1 MVSRHNETRPSAHVH
16 MCESSSLSVHGVA
29 LDVSRLRDPSVE
41 EVAAMLLEAAPHL
54 LPSHADAISGEA
66 PSREASRGSSAPHT
80 PPQSLAGSFASR
92 TRGSADASSR
102 GARLKSRLDACVA
115 ADVTQPLDWSEL
127 SSVVRSEDLAPCA
140 EEDASTICNATRAVD
155 VNSGGAVFFC
165 VFGAAPSARDG
176 SRRGHEKA
184 EIEKSSSVAV
194 VKFCADRLACVSEH
208 FAGALAGALGVATP
222 ACRLARRDD
231 PPRDVSTKNVS
242 TKNEW
247 FAALDAARRLCSCSL
262 CSCSSF
268 ETDVLDVVT
277 KDVTKDAN
285 ACCSVRAFA
294 ACLEKHECALAQRFV
309 VGAPF
314 FASPPRRSPPLPR
327 RARGDLAEA
336 LGRVFVLDCL
346 LGNAD
351 RLPCA
356 EMGWR
361 GNAGN
366 LLLASKNETETE
378 NETENDGGAF
388 FLCAIDQS
396 VARRVPRRRALED
409 AAAVPRVLEL
419 VRNRPSVARR
429 VFAELCGG
437 LDGLERAGFVE
448 STMSNQSK
456 KERDERDEEAT
467 KTELSAAT
475 KTEQR
480 LGGVGATR
488 DDPNRVDPDDDALWP
503 ADVRLATRRFVCGTV
518 AAVDKCG
525 SLASVF
531 ATTTE
536 ALRVTLAALFDDLD
550 ARNGN
555 PEEPAREAS
564 AETKSPPKNV
574 FARAR
579 VPQKAFFAAFPGDEE
594 RRTKDDSRDESTDAS
609 SSKKTRSRSPSAEN
623 AAGFSASD
631 PCVSPPTLPI
641 AERGTMRLRSV
652 QRDARASSEVDEWL
666 RSWSTLA
673 RREKAKLRS
682 MLADWSARRL
692 RARRG
697 SEAPEEETPDATG
710 SATSNA
716 RTRTDFECAFLD
728 VTEQQRTS
736 GRDVVDLYELWARVS
751 RLSERALRVF
761 ETAST
766 RRPSKIA
773 PGIFLGGALEAN
785 AKHTLLSLGIT
796 HVLNCAKDEIPHD
809 AHEGTFVYEGVRGI
823 RDVSSREN
831 ADAFRKTFAK
841 ISAFL
846 DSATKSRLS
855 RDVSDDDVAESGGVL
870 VHCFEG
876 KSRSATAAAQ
886 HLIRTSRFRSTAAQ
900 VMKAIAAKRADARP
914 NAWFAKALEAFANE
928 GARSV
933 DGAFC
938 RLTEPPSRDDAD
950 DVAFVLKTRREK
962 PRARRC
968 PKCGAPCGVSALSVQ
983 AHVRR
988 EHREMYA

>member
-1 MVSRHNETRPSAHVH
+1 
-16 MCESSSLSVHGVA
+16 
-29 LDVSRLRDPSVE
+29 
-41 EVAAMLLEAAPHL
+41 MLLEAAPRL
-54 LPSHADAISGEA
+54 LPSHADRSPGRRHL
-66 PSREASRGSSAPHT
+66 REASRGTTRAPHT

-92 TRGSADASSR
+92 TRGSADASRR

-140 EEDASTICNATRAVD
+140 EDDASTICIDNNWANAVD

-165 VFGAAPSARDG
+165 VFGARSARDG
-176 SRRGHEKA
+176 SRRGLGE
-184 EIEKSSSVAV
+184 SSVAV

-231 PPRDVSTKNVS
+231 PPRDVSTAEKKNVS
-242 TKNEW
+242 TKNETKNEW
-247 FAALDAARRLCSCSL
+247 FAALDAARRLCSCDVFS
-262 CSCSSF
+262 
-268 ETDVLDVVT
+268 ETDDDVKDGKDVV
-277 KDVTKDAN
+277 KNDNAN
-285 ACCSVRAFA
+285 ACSVRAFA

-314 FASPPRRSPPLPR
+314 FASRVRSPPLPR

-366 LLLASKNETETE
+366 LLLASE
-378 NETENDGGAF
+378 NETENENDENAPRF

-419 VRNRPSVARR
+419 VRNRPSEARR
-429 VFAELCGG
+429 VFAESCGG

-448 STMSNQSK
+448 STSDQSS
-456 KERDERDEEAT
+456 ERDEGAASLFFETKKETEAT
-467 KTELSAAT
+467 KTELSARV
-475 KTEQR
+475 ER
-480 LGGVGATR
+480 LGGAGATR
-488 DDPNRVDPDDDALWP
+488 DLPSRVDPDDDALWP

-518 AAVDKCG
+518 AAVDACG

-536 ALRVTLAALFDDLD
+536 ALRATLAALFDDLD
-550 ARNGN
+550 KRGTGT
-555 PEEPAREAS
+555 PAEAS
-564 AETKSPPKNV
+564 ASSASPEKNPPRDPSLV
-574 FARAR
+574 FARAL
-579 VPQKAFFAAFPGDEE
+579 VPQKAFFAAFPGDAA
-594 RRTKDDSRDESTDAS
+594 KIDSRSKIETSPGEPSSPESTRRANRESRIAS
-609 SSKKTRSRSPSAEN
+609 SSKKTRSRSPSAEG
-623 AAGFSASD
+623 AAGPSVTD

-673 RREKAKLRS
+673 RREKARLRS

-692 RARRG
+692 PRI
-697 SEAPEEETPDATG
+697 SKQPDPETTDATE
-710 SATSNA
+710 ATSKFVN
-716 RTRTDFECAFLD
+716 TNFECAFLD

-751 RLSERALRVF
+751 RLSERALAVF

-766 RRPSKIA
+766 RRPSEIA
-773 PGIFLGGALEAN
+773 PGIFLGGVLEAN

-831 ADAFRKTFAK
+831 AEAFRKTFTK

-846 DSATKSRLS
+846 DAATETN
-855 RDVSDDDVAESGGVL
+855 DVGADVVNDDETRSHETKNTKNTKETGGGVL

-876 KSRSATAAAQ
+876 KSRSATAVAQ
-886 HLIRTSRFRSTAAQ
+886 HLIRATPGSTAA
-900 VMKAIAAKRADARP
+900 AETLRSIAAKRADARP
-914 NAWFAKALEAFANE
+914 NFWFTKALEAFANE
-928 GARSV
+928 SATVRV
-933 DGAFC
+933 DGASLFQKESPESPERRESC
-938 RLTEPPSRDDAD
+938 DDAD
-950 DVAFVLKTRREK
+950 GVAFAARREK

-968 PKCGAPCGVSALSVQ
+968 PKCGAPCGVSALSVR

-988 EHREMYA
+988 EHRDMYA

>member
-1 MVSRHNETRPSAHVH
+1 

-29 LDVSRLRDPSVE
+29 LNVSRWRDPSVE

-54 LPSHADAISGEA
+54 VPSHADAISGEA

-140 EEDASTICNATRAVD
+140 EDDASTDCIDGATRAVD

-165 VFGAAPSARDG
+165 VFGADSKRDG
-176 SRRGHEKA
+176 SNARGDENA
-184 EIEKSSSVAV
+184 ETASRSVAV

-231 PPRDVSTKNVS
+231 PPRDARGST
-242 TKNEW
+242 TNEW
-247 FAALDAARRLCSCSL
+247 FAALDAARRLCS
-262 CSCSSF
+262 SF
-268 ETDVLDVVT
+268 ETDDDVKDGKDVT

-285 ACCSVRAFA
+285 ANACSVSAFA

-309 VGAPF
+309 IGAPF

-366 LLLASKNETETE
+366 LLLASENETETE
-378 NETENDGGAF
+378 TENDENDGSAF

-448 STMSNQSK
+448 RMSNQSS
-456 KERDERDEEAT
+456 ERDEGDVSRETASPSRAT
-467 KTELSAAT
+467 ESPKT
-475 KTEQR
+475 
-480 LGGVGATR
+480 GAT
-488 DDPNRVDPDDDALWP
+488 DGDLKKKRVDPDDDALWP

-518 AAVDKCG
+518 AAVDACG

-536 ALRVTLAALFDDLD
+536 ALRATLAALFDDLD
-550 ARNGN
+550 ARGN
-555 PEEPAREAS
+555 PEPPASREAS
-564 AETKSPPKNV
+564 PEKNPPPSLV

-579 VPQKAFFAAFPGDEE
+579 VPQKAFFAAFPGDAA
-594 RRTKDDSRDESTDAS
+594 KDDSRDESTDAL
-609 SSKKTRSRSPSAEN
+609 SSKRTRSRSPSAEN
-623 AAGFSASD
+623 AAGFSVSD

-697 SEAPEEETPDATG
+697 SEAPAEETPDATG

-716 RTRTDFECAFLD
+716 RTRTDFEYTNFECAFLD
-728 VTEQQRTS
+728 VTEHQRTS

-823 RDVSSREN
+823 RDVSSRGN

-846 DSATKSRLS
+846 DSATKTKSETSRDS
-855 RDVSDDDVAESGGVL
+855 DDVSDDDVAESGGVL

-928 GARSV
+928 GARRV
-933 DGAFC
+933 DDASP
-938 RLTEPPSRDDAD
+938 EPPSRDDAD
-950 DVAFVLKTRREK
+950 DVAFAARREK

-988 EHREMYA
+988 EHRDMYA

>member
-1 MVSRHNETRPSAHVH
+1 

-29 LDVSRLRDPSVE
+29 LNVSRWRDPSVE

-54 LPSHADAISGEA
+54 VPSHADAISGEA

-268 ETDVLDVVT
+268 ETDVLA

-366 LLLASKNETETE
+366 LLLASTKNETETE
-378 NETENDGGAF
+378 TENDENDGAF

-448 STMSNQSK
+448 SSMSNQSK
-456 KERDERDEEAT
+456 KERDEGEEAMT
-467 KTELSAAT
+467 KTELSAVT
-475 KTEQR
+475 KTLSR

-488 DDPNRVDPDDDALWP
+488 DPNRVDPDDDALWP
-503 ADVRLATRRFVCGTV
+503 ADVRLATRRFVRGTV

-550 ARNGN
+550 ARGNNN
-555 PEEPAREAS
+555 PEEPAREEPAP
-564 AETKSPPKNV
+564 ETKSPPKNV

-594 RRTKDDSRDESTDAS
+594 RRTKNDSRDESTDAS

-766 RRPSKIA
+766 RRPSEIA

-831 ADAFRKTFAK
+831 AEAFRKTFAK

-928 GARSV
+928 GARRV

-938 RLTEPPSRDDAD
+938 RLPEPPSRETSAD
-950 DVAFVLKTRREK
+950 DVAFAARREK